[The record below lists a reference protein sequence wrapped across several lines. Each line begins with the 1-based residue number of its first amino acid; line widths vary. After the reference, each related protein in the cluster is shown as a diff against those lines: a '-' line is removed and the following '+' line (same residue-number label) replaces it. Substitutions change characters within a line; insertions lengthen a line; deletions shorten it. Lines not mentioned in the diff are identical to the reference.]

1 MISISTLRSKWRC
14 NSCKA
19 PNQNNKYILVTVGEE
34 NNILCRDCAE
44 TLGIMLLDHVREKE
58 PQDTFSRAML
68 RELEKIEEYKR
79 AKEDDW
85 HE

>member
-1 MISISTLRSKWRC
+1 MLVEISGDSIF
-14 NSCKA
+14 
-19 PNQNNKYILVTVGEE
+19 
-34 NNILCRDCAE
+34 LCRDCAE

-79 AKEDDW
+79 AKEDDG